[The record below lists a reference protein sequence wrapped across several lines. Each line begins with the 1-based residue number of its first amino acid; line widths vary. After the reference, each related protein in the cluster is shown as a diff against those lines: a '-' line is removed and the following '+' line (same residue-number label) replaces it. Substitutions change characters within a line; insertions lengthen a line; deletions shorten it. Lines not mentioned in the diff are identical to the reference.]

1 MPVPF
6 IIAVPRL
13 LPGFPLSGIAEW
25 QDLKF
30 SGPIKLLLPKKA
42 FNGHCLLPCG
52 KKPAHKKA
60 IVTWLVEEPKSS
72 ALRFLQEFFAWIS
85 GAKQDFCEGASI
97 RAESLCPE
105 PARTSQGVRLLRG
118 VLIP

>member
-1 MPVPF
+1 VPVPF

-13 LPGFPLSGIAEW
+13 LPGFSLSGIAEW

-72 ALRFLQEFFAWIS
+72 ALWFLQEFFAWIS
-85 GAKQDFCEGASI
+85 GAKQDFCERASI
-97 RAESLCPE
+97 RAESLGRNPG
-105 PARTSQGVRLLRG
+105 RTSQRG
-118 VLIP
+118 TAVKGGLIP